1 MPTPGEFPRMR
12 IVDLDVQVSP
22 QFSAER
28 EIEPHF
34 NREASNT
41 WTSFFWRRCERADDV
56 EFVEA
61 NFARAPEDAVTH
73 VEGRLRELC
82 EEANDDMVAY
92 LATKSQQEAS
102 DIVEL
107 ERLQAQAASPDGRWR
122 LPPCA
127 TTHTY

>member
-1 MPTPGEFPRMR
+1 MPTPDEFPRMS
-12 IVDLDVQVSP
+12 ILDFDVQISP

-41 WTSFFWRRCERADDV
+41 WTSFFWRRCEAAEDI
-56 EFVEA
+56 EFLGA
-61 NFARAPEDAVTH
+61 NFARAVEGTVEY
-73 VEGRLRELC
+73 VEGRLKELC

-92 LATKSQQEAS
+92 LASKPDQKAS

-107 ERLQAQAASPDGRWR
+107 ERLQAEAQAAGRWR
-122 LPPCA
+122 LPPRP
-127 TTHTY
+127 TPYTY